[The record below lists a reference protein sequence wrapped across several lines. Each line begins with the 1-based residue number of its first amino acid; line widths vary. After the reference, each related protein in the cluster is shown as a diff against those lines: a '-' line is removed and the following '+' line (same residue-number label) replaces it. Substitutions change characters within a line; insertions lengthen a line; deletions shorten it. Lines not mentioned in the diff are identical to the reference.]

1 MSREDWTVVLVL
13 FAVYAAMLVTCTH
26 PTPDYVKRVY
36 YDCRLAE
43 ISPDVPPA
51 VKEQCRQRQQQWIQP
66 QKGL

>member
-1 MSREDWTVVLVL
+1 MSKEDWAVVIVL

-43 ISPDVPPA
+43 ISPDYPPE
-51 VKEQCRQRQQQWIQP
+51 VRNQCRKVRMEKI
-66 QKGL
+66 